1 MLTLFLR
8 PLLPKP
14 NTAKQATNTIPI
26 VFGTHADPVGLGHVA
41 ERIGT
46 GLAMKRREF
55 IRLIG
60 GAAAAWPLAV
70 RAQTAKSGH
79 RIPRAGLA
87 GVPWRVGCRIRQAAV
102 RTRLDRGPQRVFGGH
117 RYLPLVRG
125 PFVATDTRPALK
137 RE

>member
-1 MLTLFLR
+1 MVANDPLRTLDRLDRRRKLPTLGLSASR
-8 PLLPKP
+8 PES
-14 NTAKQATNTIPI
+14 T
-26 VFGTHADPVGLGHVA
+26 
-41 ERIGT
+41 
-46 GLAMKRREF
+46 MKRREF